1 MSRWIPLKTQL
12 SESATYK
19 YSAPGFVVS
28 PGPLLFIQGQVA
40 WDENMQVVGSD
51 FASQTRQVFANLA
64 AILEK
69 AGGSLADIVHMLVFL
84 TDMGRIDEFVAV
96 REEFYPSSVFPP
108 STAVE
113 VTRLIMPE
121 LQIEIH
127 AVAAPSA
134 P

>member
-12 SESATYK
+12 SESAAYE
-19 YSAPGFVVS
+19 YSSPGFVVS

-40 WDENMQVVGSD
+40 WDENMQVVGED

-84 TDMGRIDEFVAV
+84 TDMERIHEFVAV
-96 REEFYPSSVFPP
+96 RKEFYPSGIFPP

-113 VTRLIMPE
+113 VRRLIMPE

-127 AVAAPSA
+127 AVGAPSVL
-134 P
+134 